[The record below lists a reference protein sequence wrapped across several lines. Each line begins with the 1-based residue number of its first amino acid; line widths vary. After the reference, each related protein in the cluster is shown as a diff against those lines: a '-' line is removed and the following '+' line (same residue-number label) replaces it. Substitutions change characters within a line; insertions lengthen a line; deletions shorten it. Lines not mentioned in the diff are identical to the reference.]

1 MLKPLTAHYWYD
13 VILRVS
19 FFNTLGRRGLFGA
32 DEIAKVKRDFKGI
45 IAGNRSILGD
55 VLSEYHLSWSS
66 AVLAAYRACI
76 DKKMD
81 EAGAIEFTAGAIFEN
96 MRADSVSERVMKM
109 LDRSRDPFRAIV
121 AAAKRQEERFFGNT
135 FTFIRETDDDRRYGA
150 VVKKCFYNDFFRRNG
165 APELMRI
172 ACQWDLVSWAK
183 GIAPERHGVRF
194 SRPVTLGLDG
204 KECLFCF
211 ERVEQSPHMNR

>member
-1 MLKPLTAHYWYD
+1 MLKLLTANFWYD
-13 VILRVS
+13 VVLRVS
-19 FFNTLGRRGLFGA
+19 YFRTLKCRGVFDAHEIKKIRRNFRAL
-32 DEIAKVKRDFKGI
+32 V
-45 IAGNRSILGD
+45 AGNRSMLGD
-55 VLSEYHLSWSS
+55 VLSGYHLSWSS

-81 EAGAIEFTAGAIFEN
+81 QAGAIQFTAGAIFEN
-96 MRADSVSERVMKM
+96 MRADSVSIMVMKM

-121 AAAKRQEERFFGNT
+121 ATAKRREERFFGNT
-135 FTFIRETDDDRRYGA
+135 FTFTRETDDDRRYRA
-150 VVKKCFYNDFFRRNG
+150 VVKKCFYNDFFRKNG

-172 ACQWDLVSWAK
+172 ACQWDLISWAK

-211 ERVEQSPHMNR
+211 ERVVQSPSMNR